1 MSTSRQVTFSTT
13 SQMVVVTNLSV
24 GPYKH
29 NLWYTKEE
37 KEVFMLDAAVQIN
50 EVRLCISKNH
60 SPSSSS
66 IVGIEKYLTS
76 EVTEEYIA
84 RRDKLKKKI
93 LNEAQ
98 WQQNMGCTN
107 YAESTERL
115 RRISAENS
123 EWARERA
130 AEAARFLDKDQEKE
144 RTRQHRIEQTNG
156 SNQHRKQF
164 DVGIASSHSQ
174 LRLRSSLRGKKRSR
188 ITTDAS
194 LPCCVAHN
202 PKL

>member
-1 MSTSRQVTFSTT
+1 MSTRRQVAFSKT
-13 SQMVVVTNLSV
+13 SQMVVVTNLSE

-37 KEVFMLDAAVQIN
+37 KEVFILDAAVLTNKVQ
-50 EVRLCISKNH
+50 LCISKNH
-60 SPSSSS
+60 FPSSSI
-66 IVGIEKYLTS
+66 IVGIEKYLNS
-76 EVTEEYIA
+76 ELTEEYIA
-84 RRDKLKKKI
+84 RWGKLKKEI

-107 YAESTERL
+107 YAESTDRL

-130 AEAARFLDKDQEKE
+130 DEAATFLDKDQEKE

-156 SNQHRKQF
+156 SNQH
-164 DVGIASSHSQ
+164 
-174 LRLRSSLRGKKRSR
+174 
-188 ITTDAS
+188 
-194 LPCCVAHN
+194 
-202 PKL
+202 PKTPRCLDYV